1 MATPRE
7 VAQSYARN
15 ELGLNLGNMFGFG
28 QDVLGES
35 TGADSVVKALER
47 VFAIRVSNSND
58 KGLAAAVDITD
69 ALRKAGINPANVK
82 GSSVKDLLNA
92 IRSVET
98 QTTAKFVENNRI
110 ATREKD
116 LANLGKPPTPG
127 EQMGPPLPAGGVP
140 QPVDSTAAQAA
151 MVSKVANVL
160 QAIAPGAARIVN
172 GRPGYE
178 AWALNQIYTKNWNG
192 STFAH
197 APDVDDA
204 GRAIDLSMF
213 RTGAPAVGDGGGGGG
228 GGGFAPQQT
237 SYQFASYP
245 VAGRG
250 NVLYKIAS
258 DGSNPVEVPGITLQ
272 NPLTNIGVEETT
284 GDLTGFNPV
293 TQKNE
298 LIKKGYSFPKSDPN
312 VKIVLDK
319 TTGKTIAQ
327 NIATGEKRELGTYDF
342 PEISPQETAAEAAS
356 LARLGPAGTMRGQD
370 ISAYTTDR
378 GQSITERGNER
389 TAGLNEFN
397 TVKGILNSPSD
408 YLARAFLSQGKAS
421 PGGSITQADLINSL
435 RAEMGPL
442 KQVSPALDLSQ
453 FNPETYKRMADVLA
467 PRQQPSAAPTGAL
480 DALTK
485 QIADLQARLAAPP
498 PGAAPTVTTQPTQAT
513 NPAAPTA
520 PQWALDLAANPAYNG
535 SIPTPVTG
543 AAVPTGGGGTGG
555 GGGGTGGI
563 GAYAFA
569 PPDPGDPN
577 PLPPPPSSYDTGDM
591 GGVREDYV
599 YQPPPAA
606 GYDEGDMGGVR
617 TDAGYGDGMAYGG
630 ATRDPRFIVGDR
642 HDGRPTGNEEMIINP
657 TRAPIQVVPNSRLAA
672 YYGGTMPD
680 RFADGTESRFGAYPR
695 YESGSENRRGTADD
709 PNRFNFTDFL
719 TNPLIKADPTGS
731 AGLDTALGIASDLTS
746 PLSIALAL
754 LPGGLLV
761 KGARGAALAAKG
773 AQAARAATAAKAAAT
788 AAETA
793 KAAFISKVTGN
804 LGNQAQRLL
813 PQTSSFTS
821 PVINAGGMT
830 SREGL
835 RANLSNFA
843 RTPGFSNRLPEV
855 LNQAQQSGGLVNP
868 QTRSQIENL
877 FRQNGEELTDD
888 MWNAI
893 TRIRETLPQTSRLNR
908 PRFPMPTSA
917 IEETGAATMMPTR
930 YVGSLASSDPTVEEM
945 KYLLTRSNPG
955 FAGYAE
961 GTDSRLGD
969 YPRYADGVLPVV
981 QGAPAGSLAP
991 ITQDE
996 IVNMA
1001 RQYSPPVVNAVL
1013 GQGTAIPRQLPVQSA
1028 SMMQT
1033 NNLTSEDMSALGTRL
1048 AAEGTSMTDYNAL
1061 QQGLFGKKRT
1071 ARRGRLVI

>member
-1 MATPRE
+1 MAEPTPRGLAE
-7 VAQSYARN
+7 SYART
-15 ELGLNLGNMFGFG
+15 EMGLNLGNRFGIGQSVIGAGNSANSVVRALEDAFSIPVSSSSKPGFYLVGRPDITKALAEIGLTPKDSVTSGNVAKMFSAIRAVKATA
-28 QDVLGES
+28 QSKSAENSKAATEEKDREVLGY
-35 TGADSVVKALER
+35 
-47 VFAIRVSNSND
+47 
-58 KGLAAAVDITD
+58 
-69 ALRKAGINPANVK
+69 
-82 GSSVKDLLNA
+82 
-92 IRSVET
+92 
-98 QTTAKFVENNRI
+98 
-110 ATREKD
+110 
-116 LANLGKPPTPG
+116 PPKPG

-160 QAIAPGAARIVN
+160 QSIRPGAAQIVG

-178 AWALNQIYTKNWNG
+178 AWALDQISANNWNG
-192 STFAH
+192 YTFNRR
-197 APDVDDA
+197 PDVDAD
-204 GRAIDLSMF
+204 GRAIDLSLF
-213 RTGAPAVGDGGGGGG
+213 GTGGAAGGAGGGGGG
-228 GGGFAPQQT
+228 YAPQQT

-272 NPLTNIGVEETT
+272 NPLTNIAVEETS
-284 GDLTGFNPV
+284 GDLLGFNPV
-293 TQKNE
+293 TQKTE
-298 LIKKGYSFPKSDPN
+298 LIRKGYSFPKSDPN
-312 VKIVLDK
+312 VKITLDR

-327 NIATGEKRELGTYDF
+327 NIVTGEKRELGTYDF

-535 SIPTPVTG
+535 STPTPVTRAAAPAATPMFVDSSPQVGGDYGMG
-543 AAVPTGGGGTGG
+543 AATPMFV
-555 GGGGTGGI
+555 
-563 GAYAFA
+563 
-569 PPDPGDPN
+569 D
-577 PLPPPPSSYDTGDM
+577 SSPQVGNDYGM
-591 GGVREDYV
+591 GGVPDDRV
-599 YQPPPAA
+599 SSAAPAFDSSNLA
-606 GYDEGDMGGVR
+606 
-617 TDAGYGDGMAYGG
+617 DANSMNYGG

-642 HDGRPTGNEEMIINP
+642 HDGQPTGNEEMIINP
-657 TRAPIQVVPNSRLAA
+657 TRAPIQVVPNSRLAG

-695 YESGSENRRGTADD
+695 YEDGSEKRPGTAGR
-709 PNRFNFTDFL
+709 PNDFNFMDFL

-731 AGLDTALGIASDLTS
+731 AGIDAALGFASDLTS
-746 PLSIALAL
+746 PLGIALAL

-773 AQAARAATAAKAAAT
+773 AQAAKAATAAKAAAT

-877 FRQNGEELTDD
+877 FRQNGQELTDD

-893 TRIRETLPQTSRLNR
+893 IRIRETLPQTSRLNR

-1013 GQGTAIPRQLPVQSA
+1013 GQGTAVPRQLPVQSA

-1071 ARRGRLVI
+1071 TRRGRLVI